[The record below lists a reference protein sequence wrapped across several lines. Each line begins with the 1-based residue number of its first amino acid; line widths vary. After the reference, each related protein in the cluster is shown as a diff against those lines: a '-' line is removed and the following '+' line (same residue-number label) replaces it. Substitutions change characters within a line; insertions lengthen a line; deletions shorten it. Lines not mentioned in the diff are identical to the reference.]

1 MGTQARECEM
11 SNDLDLYNTFCKQ
24 IETINV
30 KVKFEYSDFDKLILF
45 KMTMVLLVVMAF
57 LLAI

>member
-1 MGTQARECEM
+1 M
-11 SNDLDLYNTFCKQ
+11 SNDPDLSNTFCKQ

-30 KVKFEYSDFDKLILF
+30 KVKFKYSEVDKLILF
-45 KMTMVLLVVMAF
+45 KMTMVLLVVMVF